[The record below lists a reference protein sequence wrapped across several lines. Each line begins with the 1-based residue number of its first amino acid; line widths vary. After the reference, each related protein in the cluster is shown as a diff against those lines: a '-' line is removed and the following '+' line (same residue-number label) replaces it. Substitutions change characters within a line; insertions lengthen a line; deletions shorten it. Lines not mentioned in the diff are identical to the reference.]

1 MQNLNNAKGHSTL
14 HHFVYDDMVIGT
26 SPLMLLQAN
35 YLASKGR
42 KVCVLDKSES
52 FGGSWQV
59 ARLRNG
65 EKVEIACHLIENFP
79 GVYSFLEKL
88 TSIPFVELDN
98 QPVRVLESGMIL
110 PYLSKIIL
118 LLIGVRLFSCMF
130 ISLVKSKFGS
140 DKSLDEYLNYSTKFK
155 SFYRFQIKT
164 IFDKSTIMGPKSGYV
179 DFIESLIRVLVH
191 ADVKILCFDVQKIC
205 YDNSGYWVIF
215 GKNSEILNSKQ
226 IHCTTSTNLRLTGPR
241 IFHASENGVS
251 QRKALLIEIPE
262 EAINISQSY
271 VAFWKDPLISRISRV
286 DSMTTKSKI
295 RFLVESRKL
304 DNLSFDKT
312 IQIVRLRLEK
322 SKIIRPDAS
331 FEIVEE
337 ILCNHETNIDQLP
350 LGCIEKNFK
359 TYFSFGNLAAGIVAW
374 LKLSDSEKM

>member
-164 IFDKSTIMGPKSGYV
+164 IFDKSTIKGPKSGYV

-191 ADVKILCFDVQKIC
+191 ADVKILCFDARKIS
-205 YDNSGYWVIF
+205 YHHSGYWEII
-215 GKNSEILNSKQ
+215 GKNLEILKSKQ
-226 IHCTTSTNLRLTGPR
+226 IHCTTSTNLRLTEPR
-241 IFHASENGVS
+241 VFHACENGVS

-312 IQIVRLRLEK
+312 IQIIRLRLEK